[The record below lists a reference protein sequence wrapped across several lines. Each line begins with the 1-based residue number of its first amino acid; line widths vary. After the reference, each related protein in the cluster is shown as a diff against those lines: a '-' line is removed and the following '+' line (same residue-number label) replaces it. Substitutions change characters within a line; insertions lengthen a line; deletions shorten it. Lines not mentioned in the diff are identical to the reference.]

1 MLIMVMLIMVRL
13 IMTKLI
19 MAMLVM
25 VMSINVMLIK
35 VMLIICISIHHDHGD
50 VLLIMRLIMVYGH
63 GNGHLPEALLQ
74 VVLLLLQLLDPLLV
88 AQLHP
93 GHGCVMMMIVLLM
106 VLTLALMMTDIA
118 HLAMMV

>member
-1 MLIMVMLIMVRL
+1 
-13 IMTKLI
+13 
-19 MAMLVM
+19 
-25 VMSINVMLIK
+25 
-35 VMLIICISIHHDHGD
+35 
-50 VLLIMRLIMVYGH
+50 MVYGH

-93 GHGCVMMMIVLLM
+93 GHGGVNMMMMMIVLLM